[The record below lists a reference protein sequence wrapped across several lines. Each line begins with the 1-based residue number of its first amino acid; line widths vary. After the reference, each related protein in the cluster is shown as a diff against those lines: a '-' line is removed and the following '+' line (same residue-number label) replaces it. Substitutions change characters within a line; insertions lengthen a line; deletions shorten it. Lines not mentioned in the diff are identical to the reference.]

1 MASTTFT
8 SAERKAQD
16 RRTRRKEAKRNAWA
30 YVFVSPF
37 YILYAVFGLF
47 PLLYGIWLSFHQWD
61 GISPMQWVGLNNY
74 VKLFTADEIW
84 WQAIYNTI
92 WLFFGA
98 TTPQLIV
105 ALILAFI
112 INSGYIRFKD
122 FFRAAYF
129 MPIVA
134 SSVAVGIL
142 FTSLFGLQYGM
153 LNYALSALDLS
164 PYLTTSE
171 GCVSWA
177 IKTNDL
183 GCAID
188 WLGSAAWLKPSI
200 ASVTVWQWTGYSM
213 IIFLAGLQSINPEL
227 YEAARVDG
235 ASTTDIFLGITMP
248 LMRPIILF
256 QVVTSI
262 IGAMQNFDIPVML
275 AGGTQSS
282 APGGTDRAGLTA
294 MMQLYWSAFKYN
306 TGSKSGFG
314 YASAMS
320 FVLFFMI
327 VVFLYSYNAA
337 RGRNLTED

>member
-1 MASTTFT
+1 MSATTFS
-8 SAERKAQD
+8 SAEQRAQD
-16 RRTRRKEAKRNAWA
+16 QRTLRKEAKRNAWA
-30 YVFVSPF
+30 YLFVSPF
-37 YILYAVFGLF
+37 YLLYAVFGLF
-47 PLLYGIWLSFHQWD
+47 PLLYGVWLSFHQWD

-74 VKLFTADEIW
+74 IKLFTADEVW
-84 WQAIYNTI
+84 WKAIYNTV

-98 TTPQLIV
+98 TTPQLLL
-105 ALILAFI
+105 ALVLAFI

-129 MPIVA
+129 MPFVA
-134 SSVAVGIL
+134 SAVAVGIL
-142 FTSLFGLQYGM
+142 FTSLFGKQYGM
-153 LNYALSALDLS
+153 FNYFLSLFGV
-164 PYLTTSE
+164 P
-171 GCVSWA
+171 GV
-177 IKTNDL
+177 
-183 GCAID
+183 D
-188 WLGSAAWLKPSI
+188 WLGSADWLKPSI
-200 ASVTVWQWTGYSM
+200 AAVTVWQWTGYSM

-235 ASTTDIFLGITMP
+235 AETRDIFFRITMP
-248 LMRPIILF
+248 LMSGVILF

-320 FVLFFMI
+320 FILFFII
-327 VVFLYSYNAA
+327 VIFSYTYNRW
-337 RGRNLTED
+337 RGQNPTED

>member
-1 MASTTFT
+1 MSATTFS
-8 SAERKAQD
+8 SAEQRAQD
-16 RRTRRKEAKRNAWA
+16 QRTFRKEVKRNEWA
-30 YVFVSPF
+30 YIFVSPF
-37 YILYAVFGLF
+37 YLLYAVFGLF
-47 PLLYGIWLSFHQWD
+47 PLLYGVWLSLHQWD

-74 VKLFTADEIW
+74 IKLFTADEVW
-84 WQAIYNTI
+84 WKAIYNTV

-98 TTPQLIV
+98 TTPQLV
-105 ALILAFI
+105 LALTLAFI

-129 MPIVA
+129 MPFVA
-134 SSVAVGIL
+134 SAVAVGIL
-142 FTSLFGLQYGM
+142 FTSLFGKQYGM
-153 LNYALSALDLS
+153 FNYFLSLF
-164 PYLTTSE
+164 
-171 GCVSWA
+171 GVQ
-177 IKTNDL
+177 
-183 GCAID
+183 GID
-188 WLGSAAWLKPSI
+188 WLGSADWLKPSI
-200 ASVTVWQWTGYSM
+200 AAVTVWQWTGYSM

-235 ASTTDIFLGITMP
+235 AETKDIFFKITMP
-248 LMRPIILF
+248 LMSGVILF

-320 FVLFFMI
+320 FILFFII
-327 VVFLYSYNAA
+327 VIFSYTYNRW
-337 RGRNLTED
+337 RGQNPTED

>member
-1 MASTTFT
+1 MSATTFS
-8 SAERKAQD
+8 SAEQRAQD
-16 RRTRRKEAKRNAWA
+16 QRTLRKEAKRNAWA
-30 YVFVSPF
+30 YLFVSPF
-37 YILYAVFGLF
+37 YLLYAVFGLF
-47 PLLYGIWLSFHQWD
+47 PLLYGVWLSFHQWD

-74 VKLFTADEIW
+74 IKLFTADEVW
-84 WQAIYNTI
+84 WKAIYNTV

-98 TTPQLIV
+98 TTPQLLL
-105 ALILAFI
+105 ALVLAFI
-112 INSGYIRFKD
+112 INSGYIRLKD

-129 MPIVA
+129 MPFVA
-134 SSVAVGIL
+134 SAVAVGIL
-142 FTSLFGLQYGM
+142 FTSLFGKQYGM
-153 LNYALSALDLS
+153 FNYFLSLFGV
-164 PYLTTSE
+164 P
-171 GCVSWA
+171 GV
-177 IKTNDL
+177 
-183 GCAID
+183 D
-188 WLGSAAWLKPSI
+188 WLGSADWLKPSI
-200 ASVTVWQWTGYSM
+200 AAVTVWQWTGYSM

-235 ASTTDIFLGITMP
+235 AETRDIFFRITMP
-248 LMRPIILF
+248 LMSGVILF

-320 FVLFFMI
+320 FILFFII
-327 VVFLYSYNAA
+327 VIFSYTYNRW
-337 RGRNLTED
+337 RGQNPTED

>member
-1 MASTTFT
+1 MAATTFT
-8 SAERKAQD
+8 AAERKAQD
-16 RRTRRKEAKRNAWA
+16 RRTQRKEAKRNAWA
-30 YVFVSPF
+30 YVFISPF
-37 YILYAVFGLF
+37 YLLYAVFGLF
-47 PLLYGIWLSFHQWD
+47 PLCYGVWLSLHQWD
-61 GISPMQWVGLNNY
+61 GISPMKWVGIANY
-74 VKLFTADEIW
+74 VKLFTVDEIW

-92 WLFFGA
+92 WLFIGA

-105 ALILAFI
+105 ALVLAFI
-112 INSGYIRFKD
+112 INSGYVRFKD

-129 MPIVA
+129 MPFVA
-134 SSVAVGIL
+134 SAVAVGIL
-142 FTSLFGLQYGM
+142 FTSLFGMQYGM
-153 LNYALSALDLS
+153 LNYALQATGLS
-164 PYLTTSE
+164 SFLYDAD

-177 IKTNDL
+177 IKSNSL
-183 GCAID
+183 GCTID
-188 WLGSAAWLKPSI
+188 WLGSALWLKPSI
-200 ASVTVWQWTGYSM
+200 AAVTVWQWTGYSM

-235 ASTTDIFLGITMP
+235 ANTNDIFWRITMP
-248 LMRPIILF
+248 LLSGVILF

-262 IGAMQNFDIPVML
+262 IGAMQNFDVPVML

-320 FVLFFMI
+320 FVLFFIIMI
-327 VVFLYSYNAA
+327 FSYTYNRW
-337 RGRNLTED
+337 RGQNPTED